1 MKSSIDEVV
10 EYLELSDKACDKIQS
25 FSKKKMLE
33 EASTYS
39 LTLISAMAA
48 IDNGYDRFFAYK
60 TANPFFNS
68 EKMVNLDYKLSQNA
82 NFCYTIGS
90 KFIKAL
96 LDSGIDINIAL
107 GSYRQ
112 QFLQLI
118 SIMLNRA
125 ARWDIERMI
134 NAYEQSTDPTQ
145 RAFPRRKPLL
155 STVIFFANRMNA
167 KKLGVKLPD
176 AIQPK
181 RIIFSVMPSS
191 GKSFVVNVYSIM
203 SLVLHLL
210 YYKTSGIIR
219 MTNTTTNAE
228 IFSSQMLGMLRNA
241 KTAEIYPELA
251 QYYSDNKCT
260 LFEKE
265 SISDW
270 KFKGLDPRI
279 GGSMFARG
287 RESAINSLRIFVAL
301 IIDDLSDGVSQMN
314 ADDEHKKMFG
324 KYVMDMESRK
334 EDDTLPE
341 FIVGTMFNEFDVPN
355 QLIAMEEQKGA
366 LVKDDKFP
374 NVRHTKDYKTVVI
387 TMDCFNEKGES
398 IAPEL
403 ISTEKLLEKQR
414 MLKGYEFDLVYRQL
428 RASREP
434 RMFDYN
440 SLMTYKKLPDTLEP
454 VAYSV
459 LDPTRKSGSDFFAFP
474 ALRKDTASG
483 HYYLVDAICK
493 QKSLGNISDPTNA
506 FLNEVVRFIIKNHIV
521 EFVVENNTSNTIG
534 TLLKLKLEEK
544 DYFDCK
550 IKEEFSASRK
560 GEGSKQEK
568 ILGQEASIT
577 GNIVFPEYGIVPP
590 KTDLYVFMDLLT
602 HFDSKNVGKKG
613 NYDDPPDSLAMFAK
627 HYLYN
632 TRNRLSEVR
641 FISKNDFFG

>member
-1 MKSSIDEVV
+1 MKSSLDVIN
-10 EYLELSDKACDKIQS
+10 EYLDLSDRACDKLQTYN
-25 FSKKKMLE
+25 SKKVLDDLKNFSGL
-33 EASTYS
+33 
-39 LTLISAMAA
+39 LVSAMAT
-48 IDNGYDRFFAYK
+48 IDNAYERFFAYK
-60 TANPFFNS
+60 KENIFFDS
-68 EKMVNLDYKLSQNA
+68 VEMVNIDYRLSSNA
-82 NFCYTIGS
+82 NLCYVLSG
-90 KFIKAL
+90 KFIKLL
-96 LDSGIDINIAL
+96 LDRAIDFADVL
-107 GSYRQ
+107 GNYRQ
-112 QFLQLI
+112 QFVKLVDV
-118 SIMLNRA
+118 MLNMS

-134 NAYEQSTDPTQ
+134 NAYEKATDPAQ

-176 AIQPK
+176 PIQPK

-203 SLVLHLL
+203 SLILHLL

-228 IFSSQMLGMLRNA
+228 IFSSQMLGMLRNP
-241 KTAEIYPELA
+241 KTAEIFPEIA
-251 QYYSDNKCT
+251 HYYADNKCN

-314 ADDEHKKMFG
+314 ADEEHKKMFG

-355 QLIAMEEQKGA
+355 QLIAIEEQKGT
-366 LVKDDKFP
+366 LVQDEHFP
-374 NVRHTKDYKTVVI
+374 NVRHTTDYKTIVI
-387 TMDCFNEKGES
+387 TMDCFDEKGQS

-440 SLMTYKKLPDTLEP
+440 CLMTYKKLPETLEN

-474 ALRKDTASG
+474 ALRRDTETG
-483 HYYLVDAICK
+483 HFYLVDAICR
-493 QKSLGNISDPTNA
+493 QKSLGNVSDPTNA
-506 FLNEVVRFIIKNHIV
+506 FLNEVVRFIIKNKIV

-534 TLLKLKLEEK
+534 TLLKMKLEEK
-544 DYFDCK
+544 NYFDCR

-568 ILGQEASIT
+568 ILAQEATIT

-613 NYDDPPDSLAMFAK
+613 NFDDPPDSLAMFSK

-632 TRNRLSEVR
+632 TRSRLSEITFV
-641 FISKNDFFG
+641 SKNSLFY